1 MIMNHNVFNMLEM
14 FVLTVKLINQYLYM
28 YFFWCLLI
36 QFFFTISV
44 LLSKISEFLIFTS
57 NNLNSVCLCVY
68 IYTSWVDYIERA
80 ALNSEIYCVIF
91 IKLFN
96 TSLLNKSITF
106 FQKHRTDSKLLIINI
121 KTMNSNNTFRWF

>member
-1 MIMNHNVFNMLEM
+1 MLEM

-68 IYTSWVDYIERA
+68 IYTS
-80 ALNSEIYCVIF
+80 
-91 IKLFN
+91 
-96 TSLLNKSITF
+96 
-106 FQKHRTDSKLLIINI
+106 
-121 KTMNSNNTFRWF
+121 